1 MIQNRTTSK
10 HQPSQASAVDT
21 TGFNALAIPG
31 AKSVWGNP
39 ASGKPEGAPADP
51 AVSSHSWTGAE
62 GVHSPTSVILSFNS
76 IRFVIQKLR
85 HLTIFKLEINK

>member
-39 ASGKPEGAPADP
+39 ASCKTEGAPADP
-51 AVSSHSWTGAE
+51 AVSSHS
-62 GVHSPTSVILSFNS
+62 
-76 IRFVIQKLR
+76 
-85 HLTIFKLEINK
+85 